1 MTIPVPSQAV
11 TGGYGANDVEFLNL
25 IGQVEAPRGFGS
37 VSDFAPAP
45 PDKLVERMTIGE
57 VLRYQDRIRRMG
69 ARSSAI
75 GRYQFIRQ
83 TLLEVVREND
93 VSEDIVFDEEV
104 QTYLAR
110 ILMDGCGFFDPGTD
124 RDALGNCLAG
134 RWASLPVLSGPGAGM
149 SAYAGDGLNRHL
161 VSPGTV
167 RRVLDDRF
175 SW

>member
-1 MTIPVPSQAV
+1 M
-11 TGGYGANDVEFLNL
+11 EFLNL

-37 VSDFAPAP
+37 VSDFAPGP

-93 VSEDIVFDEEV
+93 VSEEIVFDEEV

-110 ILMDGCGFFDPGTD
+110 ILMDGCGFSIPERTVTRSGTAWQEGGRHSRSFPVRAPGC
-124 RDALGNCLAG
+124 RPM
-134 RWASLPVLSGPGAGM
+134 RV
-149 SAYAGDGLNRHL
+149 
-161 VSPGTV
+161 TV
-167 RRVLDDRF
+167 
-175 SW
+175 